1 MIGYCSNCKKQ
12 IPESDP
18 SYVIEVNK
26 NSEIYPE
33 CLLLDEEYCSVKC
46 IINHLGDFVN

>member
-1 MIGYCSNCKKQ
+1 MIEYCNNCKKQ

-26 NSEIYPE
+26 NSENDSE
-33 CLLLDEEYCSVKC
+33 CILLDGEYCSIKC